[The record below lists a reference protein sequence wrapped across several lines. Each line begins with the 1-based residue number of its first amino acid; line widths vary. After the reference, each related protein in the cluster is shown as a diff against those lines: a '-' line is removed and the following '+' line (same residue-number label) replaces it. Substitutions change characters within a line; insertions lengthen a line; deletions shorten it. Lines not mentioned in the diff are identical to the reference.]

1 LIEATVEI
9 EVSEDDVRHSTTH
22 DVLRGLLPAPG
33 RRRRA
38 KVTQFEPY

>member
-22 DVLRGLLPAPG
+22 DVLRGLLPARDDDDAP
-33 RRRRA
+33 R
-38 KVTQFEPY
+38 